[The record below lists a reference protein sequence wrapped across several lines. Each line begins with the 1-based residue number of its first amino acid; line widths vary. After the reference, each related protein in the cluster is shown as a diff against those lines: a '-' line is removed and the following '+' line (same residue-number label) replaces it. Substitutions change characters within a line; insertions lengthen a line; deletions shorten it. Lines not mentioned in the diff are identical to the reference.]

1 LLSVG
6 KVTGDTE
13 TIYCG
18 SAWVGVVLDIGS
30 DLDRYL
36 PSKNAVLFAG
46 QAGQYF
52 QFPKSGFSAEFYLV
66 LQFLEIA
73 RMRSILADPF

>member
-1 LLSVG
+1 LWVG
-6 KVTGDTE
+6 NVTGDTE

-18 SAWVGVVLDIGS
+18 GAWVGVVLDIES
-30 DLDRYL
+30 VLERYL

-52 QFPKSGFSAEFYLV
+52 QFPKSGFSAEFYLR